1 MRGLLVELELPADY
15 ENYRLPKTFNNR
27 LHTLLD
33 RQNVKGKLSPAE
45 RKEADELT
53 RIAELLSLVRLRA
66 ERAAKQSAAKT
77 NVSSKSRV
85 KK

>member
-1 MRGLLVELELPADY
+1 MVVELELPADY
-15 ENYRLPKTFNNR
+15 DNYRLPKTFDRR
-27 LHTLLD
+27 LHTLLE

-66 ERAAKQSAAKT
+66 ERTAK
-77 NVSSKSRV
+77 SSKSSAKSSPKPRA